1 MNFMLRMI
9 VRSYSFV
16 NLLSGLIF
24 FLIFNKFAKF
34 LYCRLLLLGRILFP
48 VRVKNFGLF
57 FFLSFFLS
65 LFSQYLEKSHM
76 CYSSRLMI

>member
-57 FFLSFFLS
+57 FFL
-65 LFSQYLEKSHM
+65 
-76 CYSSRLMI
+76 YSANIWKKATCVIHRD